1 MKDELKRKTLVQID
15 LPIWAEVRYF
25 ATINK
30 ISNNTALET
39 LLVKALN
46 DHSIK
51 NKRRGMLAG
60 GNVFGN
66 HPPAA
71 SEVQ

>member
-1 MKDELKRKTLVQID
+1 MKDALKRKTVVEIR
-15 LPIWAEVRYF
+15 LPIWAEARYF

-30 ISNNTALET
+30 ISNNTTLET

-46 DHSIK
+46 GHSIK
-51 NKRRGMLAG
+51 NKGRGMLAG
-60 GNVFGN
+60 GNGFGK